1 MGTTAAVIAAVST
14 AVVVLGF
21 AVITVIRVRARAER
35 RLESTLRRI
44 GDSMETL
51 SGALGTIVE
60 RAAAPASAAPDA
72 EHMLSLDLD
81 AIAAAI
87 TQDAAVRVGAD
98 GAAIEVRRADGTFL
112 IAAHGMPGPEGT
124 LETAFETP
132 DRRPWHAVRLEWSP
146 DPRGGAGAVRSG
158 LVVPVERDGVRLG
171 TIAVYARS
179 AGAFAPEHEE
189 TLRRLAAEVAPA
201 IVNARLHAA
210 TLELVTTDA
219 LTALRNRRGYDDV
232 LELEVARAQR
242 SGRPLALIEIDLDD
256 FRAVNTRFGHPA
268 GDDVLAAFGAIL
280 RRTARLTDA
289 VCRRGGEEFALVLPE
304 TPCGEAIRLYARLRA
319 EVELTMFPHV
329 GELTFSAGLTELR
342 PGDTVRSLDER
353 ASRLVFDAKDGGKNR
368 LMHDCNGPDIPILD
382 TPPAV

>member
-1 MGTTAAVIAAVST
+1 MIAAAST
-14 AVVVLGF
+14 AVVVLGL
-21 AVITVIRVRARAER
+21 AVIAVMRVRARAER

-60 RAAAPASAAPDA
+60 RAAAPTAARETDRT
-72 EHMLSLDLD
+72 LSLDLD
-81 AIAAAI
+81 
-87 TQDAAVRVGAD
+87 DVVAAVAQDGAQCVGAD
-98 GAAIEVRRADGTFL
+98 GAAVEVRRVDGTHIL
-112 IAAHGMPGPEGT
+112 AAHGMPGPEGT
-124 LETAFETP
+124 LESAFETP

-158 LVVPVERDGVRLG
+158 LVVPVDLDGERLG

-179 AGAFAPEHEE
+179 AGAFAPEHED
-189 TLRRLAAEVAPA
+189 TLRRLATEVAPA
-201 IVNARLHAA
+201 IANARLHAA

-219 LTALRNRRGYDDV
+219 LTGLRNRRGYDDV

-268 GDDVLAAFGAIL
+268 GDDVLAVLGGVL

-304 TPCGEAIRLYARLRA
+304 TPCAEAIRLYARLRA
-319 EVELTMFPHV
+319 EVELTAFPHA
-329 GELTFSAGLTELR
+329 GEMTFSAGLTELR

-353 ASRLVFDAKDGGKNR
+353 ASRLLFDAKEAGKNR
-368 LMHDCNGPDIPILD
+368 LIHDCNGPDIPPSD
-382 TPPAV
+382 SQPE